1 MRALKGVLIYI
12 GIVLAIISGIGILLY
27 GIMYFV
33 PDFRI
38 MGVGV
43 IHLTEKIEEDP
54 ISFTDYSGYS
64 SVQLNL
70 SSKKIQIQVIPNR
83 EVSSIQYGVDL
94 NEFGIAFDITE
105 YKVIKQVE
113 VVDGVLKVNLNV
125 TEPNGWISSSSK
137 LFVIVPSAISYDIIA
152 RTENANIVLGGDDTI
167 LKINRLTIATGNGNL
182 ELRNVGND
190 NILNLETLNL
200 STNSG
205 NFYFD
210 SVKTVNVEDKVQINA
225 VNGDFRFDEL
235 NASIDVKGSGVSLK
249 ASKITTKEDGFKFLS
264 QNGYFKIGILTTPI
278 GAENTIITENC
289 AVEIENIIGD
299 TAIKTVY
306 GNITVNHLTNK
317 AILESTHGNV
327 TIKKA
332 LDDISILTDFGNIV
346 VEDYLKN
353 GKFVSRKGNINVK
366 NTGSFA
372 DGVYTEIKNT
382 DGNINVDNKIN
393 HLIIR
398 TVGRSNVTVIYRE
411 VKSGLSLNN
420 IFKHIVEINSQGK
433 CNIYLPAIIT
443 TPFRFKAMGNIDGE
457 ITGLVPEYGGT
468 KVQSSEEYQYYPNI
482 DIKNE
487 FEQDKI
493 TSCEFSFKG
502 NITFNSYQNI

>member
-1 MRALKGVLIYI
+1 MRALKGVCIYI
-12 GIVLAIISGIGILLY
+12 GIVLAIICGIGIFLY

-43 IHLTEKIEEDP
+43 IHLTEKMEEEP
-54 ISFTDYSGYS
+54 ISFNDYSGYS
-64 SVQLNL
+64 SVELNV
-70 SSKKIQIQVIPNR
+70 SSKKIEIQIVPNR
-83 EVSSIQYGVDL
+83 EISTIQYGVDL

-113 VVDGVLKVNLNV
+113 VSNGVLKVNLNV
-125 TEPNGWISSSSK
+125 TEPNGWISSSSV
-137 LFVIVPSAISYDIIA
+137 FYVNVPSAIVYDVIA
-152 RTENANIVLGGDDTI
+152 RTENASVVLGGEDTI
-167 LKINRLTIATGNGNL
+167 LKMNKLTVATGNGNL
-182 ELRNVGND
+182 ELKNVGSD
-190 NILNLETLNL
+190 NTLNLETLNL

-210 SVKTVNVEDKVQINA
+210 TVKNVNVQDKLQINA
-225 VNGDFRFDEL
+225 TNGDFRFDEL
-235 NASIDVKGSGVSLK
+235 NASVDVKGSGVSLK
-249 ASKITTKEDGFKFLS
+249 ATKITTREDGFKFLS
-264 QNGYFKIGILTTPI
+264 QNGYFKIGTLTTPN

-289 AVEIENIIGD
+289 AVEIENIVGN

-306 GNITVNHLTNK
+306 GNIAINNLSDK

-332 LDDISILTDFGNIV
+332 LDDISILTDFGNIN
-346 VEDYLKN
+346 VEEYVKS
-353 GKFVSRKGNINVK
+353 GKFTSRKGNIDVK
-366 NTGSFA
+366 NTGDYV

-398 TVGRSNVTVIYRE
+398 TTGRSNVSVIYRE
-411 VKSGLSLNN
+411 VKSGLNLSN
-420 IFKHIVEINSQGK
+420 IFKHIVEINSQGR
-433 CNIYLPAIIT
+433 CNVYLPAIIT
-443 TPFRFKAMGNIDGE
+443 TPFRFKATGNINGE

-468 KVQSSEEYQYYPNI
+468 KVQSSEDYQYYPNV
-482 DIKNE
+482 DIKDD
-487 FEQDKI
+487 FEQDRI
-493 TSCEFSFKG
+493 DSCEFSFTG